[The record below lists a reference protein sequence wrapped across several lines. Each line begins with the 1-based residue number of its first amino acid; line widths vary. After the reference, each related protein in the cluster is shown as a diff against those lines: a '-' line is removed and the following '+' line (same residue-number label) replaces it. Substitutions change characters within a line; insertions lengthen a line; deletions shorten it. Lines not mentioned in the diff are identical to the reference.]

1 MEVPVTQAKKRG
13 SQKGQRSRKNQS
25 SKSTDGKKNTTKKV
39 EEKPAKEEEEDSEDE
54 GELCFIC
61 TEPIVTFAVAQCD
74 HRTCHRCT
82 LRLRALYE
90 TRNCAY
96 CKVSSFNK
104 TINFFYIWY
113 NSFSLPFKN

>member
-1 MEVPVTQAKKRG
+1 MVEDDKAKIGHKN
-13 SQKGQRSRKNQS
+13 QRSRRTKP
-25 SKSTDGKKNTTKKV
+25 KTTS
-39 EEKPAKEEEEDSEDE
+39 EIPKEEQKVQVESDDE

-61 TEPIVTFAVAQCD
+61 TEPVITFAVAQCD

-96 CKVSSFNK
+96 CKVGFTTEIVIVSMI
-104 TINFFYIWY
+104 TE
-113 NSFSLPFKN
+113 L